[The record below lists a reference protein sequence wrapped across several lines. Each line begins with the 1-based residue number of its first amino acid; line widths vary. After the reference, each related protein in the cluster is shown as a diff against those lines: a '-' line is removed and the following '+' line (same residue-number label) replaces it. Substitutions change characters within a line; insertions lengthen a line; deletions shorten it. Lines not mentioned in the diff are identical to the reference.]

1 MAMIKSDK
9 HTQKDTLKAIEA
21 LLPKANEYD
30 NPFVNI
36 RRIWALREALG
47 FSCLKADQLQT
58 IAHEGYDAYFI
69 KSMNNC
75 QNLGLDDF
83 YELTSAGKV
92 HLTMEYIMFHY
103 FYENLKHE
111 TRQKIANL
119 LVEVYDKE
127 LSFSER
133 TDFSSRL
140 FA

>member
-1 MAMIKSDK
+1 MIHSDK
-9 HTQKDTLKAIEA
+9 NTQKDALKTIEM

-36 RRIWALREALG
+36 RRIWALRESLG
-47 FSCLKADQLQT
+47 FKPLDTDQRET

-75 QNLGLDDF
+75 QNLGLDEF
-83 YELTSAGKV
+83 YDLTNKGKV

-111 TRQKIANL
+111 TRQKIASL
-119 LVEVYDKE
+119 LVQVYDKE
-127 LSFSER
+127 LALPEKNGLSH
-133 TDFSSRL
+133 RL

>member
-1 MAMIKSDK
+1 MIKSDK
-9 HTQKDTLKAIEA
+9 HNQKDTVKTIEA

-30 NPFVNI
+30 NPFINI

-47 FSCLKADQLQT
+47 FTPLRTEQLQK
-58 IAHEGYDAYFI
+58 ISQEGYDAFFI
-69 KSMNNC
+69 KSINNC
-75 QNLGLDDF
+75 QNIGLDDF
-83 YELTSAGKV
+83 FELTSAGKV

-119 LVEVYDKE
+119 LVQIYDNE
-127 LSFSER
+127 LALPETNGLSNQ
-133 TDFSSRL
+133 L